1 MISKEQQAYIDQMY
15 RDRGFSHDF
24 HQVLA
29 AEDFEFLKAY
39 DNLIRAAYI
48 NKRSL
53 DDYFP
58 NNVLKMVIKQPLL
71 ASETAEK
78 FDIHVTVAGGGPSG
92 QAGAIRHGIARA
104 LTEYNQELR
113 KKLKKEGF
121 LTRDPR
127 MKERKK
133 YGQRGARARFQFSKR

>member
-1 MISKEQQAYIDQMY
+1 
-15 RDRGFSHDF
+15 
-24 HQVLA
+24 LA
-29 AEDFEFLKAY
+29 VEIQHKATGRRKSAMARVRFVPGSGA
-39 DNLIRAAYI
+39 ITV

-58 NNVLKMVIKQPLL
+58 NNVLKKIIKQPLL
-71 ASETAEK
+71 STETAER
-78 FDIHVTVAGGGPSG
+78 FDIHVTVAGGGPTG

-104 LTEYNQELR
+104 LVEYNTELR

>member
-1 MISKEQQAYIDQMY
+1 MAVQSHYGTGRRKTSAARVFIKPGSGEIVVNGRPLDTFFGRETARMIV
-15 RDRGFSHDF
+15 R
-24 HQVLA
+24 
-29 AEDFEFLKAY
+29 
-39 DNLIRAAYI
+39 
-48 NKRSL
+48 
-53 DDYFP
+53 
-58 NNVLKMVIKQPLL
+58 QPL
-71 ASETAEK
+71 TVAEAEGK
-78 FDIHVTVAGGGPSG
+78 FDVHVTVSGGGTTG
-92 QAGAIRHGIARA
+92 QAGAIRHGISRA

>member
-1 MISKEQQAYIDQMY
+1 MAVEIQ
-15 RDRGFSHDF
+15 H
-24 HQVLA
+24 
-29 AEDFEFLKAY
+29 KATGRRKRSVARVRFVPGSG
-39 DNLIRAAYI
+39 NVTV

-58 NNVLKMVIKQPLL
+58 NNVLKMIIKQPLL
-71 ASETAEK
+71 STETAER
-78 FDIHVTVAGGGPSG
+78 FDIHVTVNGGGPSG

-104 LTEYNQELR
+104 LVEYNSELR
-113 KKLKKEGF
+113 RKLKKEGF

>member
-1 MISKEQQAYIDQMY
+1 MTVEIQHTATGRRKTSMARVRLTPGTGAIT
-15 RDRGFSHDF
+15 
-24 HQVLA
+24 
-29 AEDFEFLKAY
+29 
-39 DNLIRAAYI
+39 I
-48 NKRSL
+48 NQRPL

-58 NNVLKMVIKQPLL
+58 NNVLKMIIKQPLL
-71 ASETAEK
+71 SVEAADK
-78 FDIHVTVAGGGPSG
+78 FDIYVRVAGGGASG
-92 QAGAIRHGIARA
+92 QAGAIRHGISRA
-104 LTEYNQELR
+104 LTEYNSELR